1 MTRASFS
8 GMSGQ
13 TVKIS
18 EPSFSPAVSSSV
30 PELAGER

>member
-1 MTRASFS
+1 MTRASSS

-18 EPSFSPAVSSSV
+18 EPSFSPAVSSS
-30 PELAGER
+30 PDATYPL